1 MAVGT
6 GRYITGQDEA
16 SAAGNAIDAG
26 AMPPGDDHLGTA
38 AGISRADPRPLH
50 RQVHGAI
57 IEAIETGRLPR
68 NGKLPSERE
77 LVDLFGV
84 SRITI
89 RHAMRDLVQQGFLQS
104 QPGKG
109 FYVAVPQR
117 GFELHLL
124 KSFTATALA
133 NGRSPGQRL
142 IEARIYRAPLEIT
155 RPLFLPEGAEVVVL
169 SRLRLLDDVPVVI
182 QTDWMSAARA
192 PGLID
197 LDWSSPNRSL
207 YAEIRERYR
216 IRPVRGQTTL
226 SARLASQDESERLG
240 LVPPAAVLTVDQ
252 IAFDARNRAVNL
264 TTLVHHPERYPLT
277 LAQSE
282 SGDIEQI

>member
-1 MAVGT
+1 MGSIDLDGSLTDGTLAGQRSGAVS
-6 GRYITGQDEA
+6 RQD
-16 SAAGNAIDAG
+16 
-26 AMPPGDDHLGTA
+26 PT
-38 AGISRADPRPLH
+38 PLH

-57 IEAIETGRLPR
+57 LTAIEQGRLPR

-77 LVDLFGV
+77 LVELFGV

-109 FYVAVPQR
+109 FYVVEGRQ

-133 NGRSPGQRL
+133 NNRRPGQRL
-142 IEARIYRAPLEIT
+142 LEARVFHAPLEIT
-155 RPLFLPEGAEVVVL
+155 RPLFLPPGAEVMVL
-169 SRLRLLDDVPVVI
+169 SRLRFLDDVPVVI
-182 QTDWMSAARA
+182 QTDWLSAGRA
-192 PGLID
+192 PGLAT
-197 LDWSSPNRSL
+197 LDWTTENRSL
-207 YAEIRERYR
+207 YGELRERYQ

-226 SARLASQDESERLG
+226 SARLATEREADMLG
-240 LVPPAAVLTVDQ
+240 LLAPAAVLTVDQ
-252 IAFDARNRAVNL
+252 IAFDGRNRPVNM

-282 SGDIEQI
+282 TGDIEQI

>member
-1 MAVGT
+1 MVAET
-6 GRYITGQDEA
+6 GSEA
-16 SAAGNAIDAG
+16 PAAGEEG
-26 AMPPGDDHLGTA
+26 LGPA

-57 IEAIETGRLPR
+57 LAAIEAGRLPQ

-89 RHAMRDLVQQGFLQS
+89 RHAMRDLVAQGFLHS

-109 FYVAVPQR
+109 FYVAGPQR

-133 NGRSPGQRL
+133 NGRRPGQRL
-142 IEARIYRAPLEIT
+142 LAARLHRAPLEIT
-155 RPLFLPEGAEVVVL
+155 RPLFLPEGAEVAVL

-182 QTDWMSAARA
+182 QTDWLSAARV
-192 PGLID
+192 PGLVE

-207 YAEIRERYR
+207 YAEIRARYR

-226 SARLASQDESERLG
+226 SARLATAAEAGLLG
-240 LVPPAAVLTVDQ
+240 LAAPAAVLTVDQ
-252 IAFDARNRAVNL
+252 IAFDARNRPVNL
-264 TTLVHHPERYPLT
+264 TMLVHHPERYPLT

-282 SGDIEQI
+282 TGDIEQI

>member
-1 MAVGT
+1 M
-6 GRYITGQDEA
+6 E
-16 SAAGNAIDAG
+16 
-26 AMPPGDDHLGTA
+26 TA
-38 AGISRADPRPLH
+38 ASDENAAAVAHGSISREDPRPLH

-57 IEAIETGRLPR
+57 LAAIEEGRLPR
-68 NGKLPSERE
+68 SGKLPSERE
-77 LVDLFGV
+77 LVDIFGV

-109 FYVAVPQR
+109 FYVVEGHQ

-124 KSFTATALA
+124 KSFTNTALA
-133 NGRSPGQRL
+133 NNRRPGQRL
-142 IEARIYRAPLEIT
+142 LDARIYRAPLEIT
-155 RPLFLPEGAEVVVL
+155 RPLFLPPGAEVFVL

-182 QTDWMSAARA
+182 QTDWLSAARV

-197 LDWSSPNRSL
+197 LDWTSDNRSL
-207 YAEIRERYR
+207 YAELRERFH

-226 SARLASQDESERLG
+226 SARLVTEREADLLD

-252 IAFDARNRAVNL
+252 IAFDGRNRPVNMTML
-264 TTLVHHPERYPLT
+264 AHHPERYPLT

-282 SGDIEQI
+282 TGDIEQI

>member
-1 MAVGT
+1 MTSEREGIAGFAL
-6 GRYITGQDEA
+6 EA
-16 SAAGNAIDAG
+16 PGEALG
-26 AMPPGDDHLGTA
+26 MPL
-38 AGISRADPRPLH
+38 GISRADPRPLH
-50 RQVHGAI
+50 RQVHAAI
-57 IEAIETGRLPR
+57 LAAIEEGRLPR

-89 RHAMRDLVQQGFLQS
+89 RHAMRDLVAQGFLQS

-109 FYVAVPQR
+109 FYVAVPQQ

-133 NGRSPGQRL
+133 NGRRPGQRL
-142 IEARIYRAPLEIT
+142 IEARVFRAPLEIT
-155 RPLFLPEGAEVVVL
+155 RPLFLPEGAEVAVL
-169 SRLRLLDDVPVVI
+169 SRLRLLDEVPVVI
-182 QTDWMSAARA
+182 QRDWLSAARV
-192 PGLID
+192 PGLVE
-197 LDWSSPNRSL
+197 LDWTVPNRSL

-226 SARLASQDESERLG
+226 AARLASAAEADLLG
-240 LVPPAAVLTVDQ
+240 LARPAAVLTVDQ
-252 IAFDARNRAVNL
+252 IAFDARGRPVNL

-282 SGDIEQI
+282 SGDIAQL

>member
-1 MAVGT
+1 MAAGTSQGFDGEATGGAGMAVELEIEG
-6 GRYITGQDEA
+6 
-16 SAAGNAIDAG
+16 SADDPLSRAGSVN
-26 AMPPGDDHLGTA
+26 
-38 AGISRADPRPLH
+38 RADPQPLH
-50 RQVHGAI
+50 RQVRGAI
-57 IEAIETGRLPR
+57 LEAIEAGRLPR

-89 RHAMRDLVQQGFLQS
+89 RHAMRDLVQLGFLQS

-109 FYVAVPQR
+109 FYVAEPQR

-133 NGRSPGQRL
+133 NGRRPGQRL
-142 IEARIYRAPLEIT
+142 LAARIARAPLEIT
-155 RPLFLPEGAEVVVL
+155 RPLFLPEGAEVVEL

-182 QTDWMSAARA
+182 QTDWLSAARV

-197 LDWSSPNRSL
+197 LDWSSSNRSL

-226 SARLASQDESERLG
+226 SARLAAASEANLLG
-240 LVPPAAVLTVDQ
+240 LEPPAAVLTVDQ
-252 IAFDARNRAVNL
+252 IAFDARNRPVNL
-264 TTLVHHPERYPLT
+264 TTLKHHPERYPLT

-282 SGDIEQI
+282 TGDIEQI

>member
-1 MAVGT
+1 MAAGT
-6 GRYITGQDEA
+6 GQGLDDDAPDGGVGAEDIDLYRRAEDRIGPTG
-16 SAAGNAIDAG
+16 
-26 AMPPGDDHLGTA
+26 
-38 AGISRADPRPLH
+38 GISRSDPRPLH
-50 RQVHGAI
+50 RQVHSAI
-57 IEAIETGRLPR
+57 LEAIEAGRLPR

-109 FYVAVPQR
+109 FYVAEPQR

-133 NGRSPGQRL
+133 NGRRPGQRL
-142 IEARIYRAPLEIT
+142 LVARTWRAPLEIT
-155 RPLFLPEGAEVVVL
+155 RPLFLPEGAEVMEL
-169 SRLRLLDDVPVVI
+169 TRLRLLDDVPVVI
-182 QTDWMSAARA
+182 QTDWLSAARV
-192 PGLID
+192 PGLIA

-207 YAEIRERYR
+207 YADLRERYR
-216 IRPVRGQTTL
+216 IHPVRGQTTL
-226 SARLASQDESERLG
+226 SARLATTEEAELLG
-240 LVPPAAVLTVDQ
+240 LAPPAAVLTVDQ
-252 IAFDARNRAVNL
+252 IAFDARNRPVNL
-264 TTLVHHPERYPLT
+264 TTLKHHPERYPLT